1 MYTEGTTLKVM
12 GKSINNLVTMTL
24 EDVRKLPPLTDEEIQ
39 TIRKAAE
46 KARAGHTV
54 DDPDYPV
61 QTKEVLAK
69 FRPLKEVRPELYA
82 KLHPDFYKPTKTEV
96 HIRIDT
102 DVLEWFKRQGKGYQ
116 TKINAVL
123 RAHAFG

>member
-1 MYTEGTTLKVM
+1 MK
-12 GKSINNLVTMTL
+12 TMTL
-24 EDVRKLPPLTDEEIQ
+24 DEVRKLPPLTEEEVENVMSFKN
-39 TIRKAAE
+39 TDFE
-46 KARAGHTV
+46 
-54 DDPDYPV
+54 DCPV
-61 QTKEVLAK
+61 QTKEELAK

>member
-1 MYTEGTTLKVM
+1 MYIEGTTLKVM
-12 GKSINNLVTMTL
+12 GKSKSNIVTMTL
-24 EDVRKLPPLTDEEIQ
+24 EEVMNTPLTEEEIQ

-46 KARAGHTV
+46 KARVGHTV
-54 DDPDYPV
+54 DDPDCPV
-61 QTKEVLAK
+61 QTKEELAK